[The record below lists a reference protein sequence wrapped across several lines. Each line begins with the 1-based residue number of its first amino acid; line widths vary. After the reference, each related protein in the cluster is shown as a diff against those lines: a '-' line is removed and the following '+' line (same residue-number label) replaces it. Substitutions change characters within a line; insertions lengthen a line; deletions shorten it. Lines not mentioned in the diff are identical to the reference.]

1 MNQHVM
7 NQQAPAMLKFAYAVI
22 TLRETLMGGK
32 QKGSQL
38 EAELNRAGAQ
48 GWRLH
53 SVTKADVPGRML
65 GHTEG
70 LLVVL
75 ERPYS

>member
-1 MNQHVM
+1 MS
-7 NQQAPAMLKFAYAVI
+7 QATIGQPVITRFAYRVI

-38 EAELNRAGAQ
+38 EQELNQAGAQ

-53 SVTKADVPGRML
+53 SVTKADVPGRMM

-75 ERPYS
+75 EQPYS

>member
-1 MNQHVM
+1 MVTR
-7 NQQAPAMLKFAYAVI
+7 FAYKVL

-53 SVTKADVPGRML
+53 SLTKADVPGRVL

-75 ERPYS
+75 EQPYTS